1 MAWIKLIFEVE
12 ATAVEPFT
20 DRLMTLGA
28 VAASLLD
35 AGDDPIL
42 EPKPGELRL
51 WSNTRVLALFP
62 ADAAIDRVIAGLADH
77 PSGRPPAYRQEILED
92 QDWSRT
98 WLDHFQ
104 PMQFGRRLWVTPTAH
119 PPPDPTAVNLR
130 LDPGL
135 AFGTGAHPTTA
146 LCLEWLEQQPLT
158 DRTVLDFGCGSGI
171 LAIAALLLGAKHALG
186 IDSDPQAHSASRA
199 NAALNG
205 VADRLSLIPDDHP
218 AQADALVANILANP
232 LIELAPRLASTL
244 TPGGPIALSGIL
256 RSQAEP
262 VTAAYRPWFDLN
274 APVQRED
281 WVLISGV
288 RRR

>member
-1 MAWIKLIFEVE
+1 M
-12 ATAVEPFT
+12 
-20 DRLMTLGA
+20 
-28 VAASLLD
+28 
-35 AGDDPIL
+35 
-42 EPKPGELRL
+42 
-51 WSNTRVLALFP
+51 
-62 ADAAIDRVIAGLADH
+62 
-77 PSGRPPAYRQEILED
+77 
-92 QDWSRT
+92 
-98 WLDHFQ
+98 
-104 PMQFGRRLWVTPTAH
+104 
-119 PPPDPTAVNLR
+119 
-130 LDPGL
+130 
-135 AFGTGAHPTTA
+135 
-146 LCLEWLEQQPLT
+146 
-158 DRTVLDFGCGSGI
+158 LDFGCGSGI

-244 TPGGPIALSGIL
+244 TLGGPIALSGIL